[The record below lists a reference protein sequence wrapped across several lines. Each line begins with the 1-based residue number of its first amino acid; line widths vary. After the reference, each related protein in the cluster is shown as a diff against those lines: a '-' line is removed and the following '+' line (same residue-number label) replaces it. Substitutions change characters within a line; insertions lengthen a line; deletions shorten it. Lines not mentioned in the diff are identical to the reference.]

1 MKRFVSPLLIVLAL
15 AAVARAELERAIDAT
30 CRITAADGG
39 RGTGCVFERSQGHV
53 FLLTNAHV
61 ASSATVQCEF
71 WRDGHRSQPLVG
83 QVIRRDERVDAAIV
97 RVAESQFA
105 GTLPQA
111 VPIAP
116 RGFRLV
122 PGATITSVGCAEG
135 RWSTGWK
142 GHVLADDGGEVRFVP
157 PPANGRSGSAL
168 FDATGRRIVGLIK
181 ARTMD
186 DATGI
191 AVSVGAI
198 YDALG
203 SRTASAESCPSGNCA
218 PRLLPFRNNQ
228 GPQAGPSN
236 PWPTLPPS
244 GTSRGE
250 LDSIENRLD
259 RIALL
264 IEQAQRERDQSTPR
278 PPRPSEDDDPSL
290 RPRIAGRLSGTAG
303 FTSGKLL
310 ATALGLSAPLSLA
323 IGIGL
328 WLVARRIGH
337 KLETGEPL
345 LVERLVDRVD
355 RRIDGLRDRLENRFG
370 HGDRKDEK

>member
-1 MKRFVSPLLIVLAL
+1 MKRLLLSLPIFLAL
-15 AAVARAELERAIDAT
+15 AAAARAELERAIDAT

-61 ASSATVQCEF
+61 ASSSTVQCEF
-71 WRDGHRSQPLVG
+71 WRDGHRSRPLAG
-83 QVIRRDERVDAAIV
+83 QVVQRDERIDAAIV
-97 RVAESQFA
+97 RVAASQFA
-105 GTLPQA
+105 GMLPQA

-116 RGFRLV
+116 RGSRLT
-122 PGATITSVGCAEG
+122 PGMTITSVGCAEG

-142 GHVLADDGGEVRFVP
+142 GHVLADDGREVRFVP

-168 FDATGRRIVGLIK
+168 FDATGRHVVGLIK

-186 DATGI
+186 DSTGI
-191 AVSVGAI
+191 AVSVGAL

-203 SRTASAESCPSGNCA
+203 STSASTESCPSGNCS
-218 PRLLPFRNNQ
+218 PRLLPFRRDQ
-228 GPQAGPSN
+228 QPPPAAN
-236 PWPTLPPS
+236 PWPTLPPA
-244 GTSRGE
+244 GASRGE

-264 IEQAQRERDQSTPR
+264 IEQMERERDQSTPV
-278 PPRPSEDDDPSL
+278 PPRPRDDDDPSL
-290 RPRIAGRLSGTAG
+290 RQRIADRLSGTAG
-303 FTSGKLL
+303 FTSGKLI

-337 KLETGEPL
+337 KLESGEPL
-345 LVERLVDRVD
+345 VIEKLVDRVD
-355 RRIDGLRDRLENRFG
+355 RRIDGLRDRLEDRFG
-370 HGDRKDEK
+370 RGEKKDST